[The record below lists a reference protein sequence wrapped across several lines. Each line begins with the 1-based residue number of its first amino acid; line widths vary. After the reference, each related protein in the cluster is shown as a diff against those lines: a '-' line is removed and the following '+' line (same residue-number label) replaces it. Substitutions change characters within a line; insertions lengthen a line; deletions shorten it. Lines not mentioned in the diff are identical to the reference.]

1 MDTRRLI
8 AALLIALGVVA
19 LLARVSGGTGWL
31 WIAVVAASFLYAY
44 RRERTYGLLVIGA
57 VLAGV
62 SAGILL
68 EGNLGWDGGFLV
80 GLGAGILGIELGD
93 PAPRRWPRIVGAGL
107 VVVGLIN
114 GLLQAGIL
122 GSAWF
127 ALVLIGAGAWLILQ
141 RRGDGWVHVGPPP
154 GTEARYDHAP
164 HPPQAQ
170 SAPGDRDLDVRW
182 VDDRGSDLDDPNAR
196 TDEPTPSDEDG
207 AHDDEERP

>member
-8 AALLIALGVVA
+8 ALMLVALGVVA
-19 LLARVSGGTGWL
+19 LLARLSGGTGWL
-31 WIAVVAASFLYAY
+31 WIAVVAVSFLYAY

-80 GLGAGILGIELGD
+80 GLGAGVLGIELGD
-93 PAPRRWPRIVGAGL
+93 PTPRRWPRIVGLAL

-122 GSAWF
+122 GSTWF
-127 ALVLIGAGAWLILQ
+127 ALVLIAAGAWLFV
-141 RRGDGWVHVGPPP
+141 RRSDDGWVHVGSPP
-154 GTEARYDHAP
+154 GTEAHYDHAP
-164 HPPQAQ
+164 QPPPTQPV
-170 SAPGDRDLDVRW
+170 PGE
-182 VDDRGSDLDDPNAR
+182 DD
-196 TDEPTPSDEDG
+196 TQDERN
-207 AHDDEERP
+207 RP